1 MKRILYVLLL
11 VLGIVPSA
19 IAQEEE
25 EAPLVK
31 KPPIELYKI
40 ISVDRDTTYL
50 DTTLTIHKMYRF
62 NYLRKDNLELMPFS
76 NVGQTYNKLAYDFH
90 STTLRPGFVGQGQHY
105 SRSEEHTS
113 ELQ

>member
-11 VLGIVPSA
+11 VLGIALSA

-40 ISVDRDTTYL
+40 ISIDRDATYL
-50 DTTLTIHKMYRF
+50 DTTLNIHKMYRF
-62 NYLRKDNLELMPFS
+62 NYLRKDNLVVMAFL
-76 NVGQTYNKLAYDFH
+76 NVGQTYNKLPYNFH
-90 STTLRPGFVGQGQHY
+90 SINFHLGLVVQTHLNNF
-105 SRSEEHTS
+105 
-113 ELQ
+113 